1 MVFCRAREL
10 SNGGK
15 DLTSDLFKDIIVEE
29 IQALI
34 LKFPERYTALS
45 SLESKMKQTPPC
57 YHLYNMA
64 KRHKVK
70 LKSELFVRSQNTS
83 KESKIEEEMCD
94 NTDNAARE
102 DLKCEGDGAGE
113 VKFEDTHH
121 DDVSCKEE
129 VDDSDDDMFN
139 LESEEYL
146 DVEEYDRNVAEKIR
160 ELEEDVIVEPLTK
173 RDRTFNATIERK
185 IRLQRAMADLKTG
198 RLKSYSKAGQKHKIA
213 PSTLRDHC
221 SGKYGKGKL
230 KYLTEE
236 EERHIKTRLLSLS
249 NNGKD
254 LTMDLVRKIFTEE
267 YDILKIN
274 FPERINLE
282 ELQQNPK
289 LFVACIMNFSK
300 RHRLTRLCDRQL
312 KQDRDERR
320 VFECEI
326 CQDSFT
332 FKNALVSHQ
341 RRAHSFMYS

>member
-1 MVFCRAREL
+1 M
-10 SNGGK
+10 
-15 DLTSDLFKDIIVEE
+15 FKDIIVEE

-34 LKFPERYTALS
+34 LKFPERYTTLS
-45 SLESKMKQTPPC
+45 DLESKMKQTPPC
-57 YHLYNMA
+57 YQLYNMA

-70 LKSELFVRSQNTS
+70 LKSELFVRSQNNS
-83 KESKIEEEMCD
+83 KESTIGEEKCD

-102 DLKCEGDGAGE
+102 DLKCEGDAEGK
-113 VKFEDTHH
+113 VKFEDTH
-121 DDVSCKEE
+121 DDYVSKEE
-129 VDDSDDDMFN
+129 IDNSDDDMFDQ
-139 LESEEYL
+139 ESEEYL

-160 ELEEDVIVEPLTK
+160 ELEEDVISEPSTK
-173 RDRTFNATIERK
+173 KDRTFNATIERK

-198 RLKSYSKAGQKHKIA
+198 RLNSYSKAGQKHKIA
-213 PSTLRDHC
+213 PSTLRDFCVEKHR
-221 SGKYGKGKL
+221 KGRL

-236 EERHIKTRLLSLS
+236 EERHIKTRLLCLS

-267 YDILKIN
+267 FEILKIN
-274 FPERINLE
+274 FPERKNLE

-289 LFVACIMNFSK
+289 LYLACIVNFSN
-300 RHRLTRLCDRQL
+300 RHRLSRLCDRQL
-312 KQDRDERR
+312 KQDREERR
-320 VFECEI
+320 IFECEI